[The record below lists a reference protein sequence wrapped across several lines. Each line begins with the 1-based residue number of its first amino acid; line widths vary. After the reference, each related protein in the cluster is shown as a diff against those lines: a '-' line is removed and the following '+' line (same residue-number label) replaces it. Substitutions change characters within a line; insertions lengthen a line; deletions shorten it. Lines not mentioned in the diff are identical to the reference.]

1 MFVAGSI
8 LISTWQNGLRGFLS
22 ILSMVLVYE
31 HRYCSTINVKGLGF
45 FSQLHDPFVLSERR
59 RMQMN
64 TFYYTFV
71 LSAVIFFSAF
81 GLKAAA
87 FVITTAHGNSLTLTS
102 RPTPE
107 RGRRDLG

>member
-1 MFVAGSI
+1 
-8 LISTWQNGLRGFLS
+8 
-22 ILSMVLVYE
+22 
-31 HRYCSTINVKGLGF
+31 
-45 FSQLHDPFVLSERR
+45 
-59 RMQMN
+59 MN